1 MNTLKDL
8 SMADL
13 LAIGNYADENRKFA
27 ESMKDDVEEDIYD
40 NMSNTVYLEIE
51 ARIKILFP
59 RIKGL

>member
-27 ESMKDDVEEDIYD
+27 ESMKDGVEEDIYD